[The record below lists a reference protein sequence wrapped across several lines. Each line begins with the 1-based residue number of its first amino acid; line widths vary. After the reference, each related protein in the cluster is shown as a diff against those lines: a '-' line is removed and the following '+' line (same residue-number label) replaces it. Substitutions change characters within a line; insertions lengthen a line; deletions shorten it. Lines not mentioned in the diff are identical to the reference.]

1 MAATVSLIIGA
12 AIVSGATMT
21 AWAVEGLFAVAV
33 IAVVVGRVCAAANL
47 YNRLMRN
54 LVAPAGV

>member
-1 MAATVSLIIGA
+1 
-12 AIVSGATMT
+12 MT